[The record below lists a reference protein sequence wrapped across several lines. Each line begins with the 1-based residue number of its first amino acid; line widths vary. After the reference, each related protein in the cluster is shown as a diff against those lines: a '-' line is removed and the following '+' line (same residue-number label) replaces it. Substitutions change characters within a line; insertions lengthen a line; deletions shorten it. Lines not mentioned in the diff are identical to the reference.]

1 MQDVDA
7 KRSASRSG
15 PRSHETHA
23 VLTDNR
29 TDSLRR
35 GDDSHVGRLRSNKA
49 HTTPRFA
56 LDHKDPRRGEAGTS
70 LRPAYYLACKHDVV
84 IFDNKA
90 CRLAAL
96 GTNPLARWVGR
107 MESVPTSPLRFTA
120 RRFADTVYGHL

>member
-7 KRSASRSG
+7 KRSAFGSG

-35 GDDSHVGRLRSNKA
+35 VTTVMLDDFDRTRHINDAEVRLG
-49 HTTPRFA
+49 
-56 LDHKDPRRGEAGTS
+56 HKDPRRGEASIQPPSG
-70 LRPAYYLACKHDVV
+70 LLPGMQHDVV

-107 MESVPTSPLRFTA
+107 MESVSTESTRFTA
-120 RRFADTVYGHL
+120 PRFAATVHGHL

>member
-7 KRSASRSG
+7 KRSAFRSG

-29 TDSLRR
+29 ADPCGVATTVILDDFDRTRHINDAEVRLGSKGPAARR
-35 GDDSHVGRLRSNKA
+35 GRHQPAS
-49 HTTPRFA
+49 
-56 LDHKDPRRGEAGTS
+56 S
-70 LRPAYYLACKHDVV
+70 LLPGMQHDVV

-96 GTNPLARWVGR
+96 GTNPLPRWVGR
-107 MESVPTSPLRFTA
+107 MESVSTESTRFTA
-120 RRFADTVYGHL
+120 PRFAATVHGHL